1 MARVFLVVGISG
13 VGKSTVIRRALKE
26 MEKEI
31 KWVNYG
37 DLMLDVL
44 REMGVKISRD
54 ELKFLPIRETI
65 NLQEKVV
72 QRINEM
78 PGEVILDT
86 HLALESPYGYI
97 PGVSSQAVANM
108 NLAQVIIIEAPPEEI
123 IKRRARDTGKRK
135 RFHQTEEDIRRQ
147 LDVDRAMASSLA
159 VLKGVP
165 LKIIVNIDLDRAVK
179 EFIDSLEAL

>member
-26 MEKEI
+26 MKKEI

-37 DLMLDVL
+37 DLMLEVL
-44 REMGVKISRD
+44 KDMGVNVMRD
-54 ELKFLPIRETI
+54 EMKFLPIEKTI

-72 QRINEM
+72 QRIREM
-78 PGEVILDT
+78 PGDILLDT

-97 PGVSSQAVANM
+97 PGVSSKAIANM
-108 NLAQVIIIEAPPEEI
+108 DLAQIIVIEAPPEEI
-123 IKRRARDTGKRK
+123 IKRRAKDTGKRK
-135 RFHQTEEDIRRQ
+135 RLHQTEEDIRRQ

-165 LKIIVNIDLDRAVK
+165 LKIIVNIDLEKAVH
-179 EFIDSLEAL
+179 EFINSLEAL